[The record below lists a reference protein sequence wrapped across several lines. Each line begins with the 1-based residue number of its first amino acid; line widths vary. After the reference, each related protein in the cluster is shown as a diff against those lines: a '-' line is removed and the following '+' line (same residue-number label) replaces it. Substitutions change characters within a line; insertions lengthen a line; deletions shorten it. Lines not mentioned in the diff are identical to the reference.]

1 LIIGLEFVILQTLKS
16 TKMSISKTYNHL
28 ITEEKWY
35 RHWMKKEY
43 FHAVPDEREPFTI
56 VIPPPNVTGVLHMGH
71 MLNNTIQDIII
82 RRARMRGYNA
92 CWVPGTDHASIATE
106 AKVVKKLSESGIK
119 KSDLSREEF
128 LKHAFD
134 WKEKHGDL
142 ILNQLQK
149 LGASCD
155 WQRTK
160 FTMDK
165 DMSDSVIKVF
175 VNLFNKGLI
184 YRGVRMVNWD
194 PSAKT
199 ALSDEEVI
207 HKEVASKLYFIKY
220 NIKDSKDKITVA
232 TTRPE
237 TILGDAAICVNPNDK
252 RYTNLN
258 GKKAIIPLIN
268 KEIPIIFDEY
278 VEMDFGTGALKVTP
292 AHDINDY
299 QIGDKHNL
307 EVIDILNDDG
317 TLNKSAQLYIGK
329 DRFDVRDEISI
340 DLEKKGYLS
349 KIEEHQNKVGFS
361 ERTNTIIEPK
371 LSMQWFC
378 KMTDLA
384 KPALEHVMNDDIK
397 FHPPKFKNT
406 YRHWMENIQD
416 WCVSRQL
423 WWGQQIPAFFY
434 NGNNFVVAETIEEA
448 LVLAKKELPE
458 LTINDLRQNDD
469 VLDTWFSSWIWPISV
484 FDGINNPQNKEI
496 NYFYP
501 TNDLVTGPD
510 ILFFWVA
517 RMVMAG
523 YEFKNE
529 LPFKNVYLTGLVRD
543 KQGRKMSKSL
553 GNSPDPIDLIKKY
566 GADGVRVGMLLC
578 APAGNDLPFDE
589 NLCEQGRNFST
600 KIWNAFRLI
609 KVWEISEKEQPE
621 SAKQANIWFEN
632 KINKVISQIETSFSK
647 YRISEALMS
656 MYKLIWDDFCS
667 WYLEIIKPKYGEPID
682 KKTYLDCIN
691 YLEKILKLL
700 HPFMPFL
707 SEEIWH
713 LISNITEGEDIIVS
727 SWPDSKNIDK
737 KILEEFGTATEII
750 VGIRNIRKEYNISTK
765 EQLELKTISNNGDNN
780 RMTDVIIKLGG
791 LISYEKITKKPSNSY
806 SFMIKSNEFFIPIN
820 DNIDLLSEITKL
832 EKDLDYNSGFL
843 KSVQNKLN
851 NKNFVKNAPINV
863 VENEKNKM
871 KDAKEKIHILKNKIL
886 SFQDALEKKKES

>member
-1 LIIGLEFVILQTLKS
+1 
-16 TKMSISKTYNHL
+16 MSISKTYNPL
-28 ITEEKWY
+28 ITEGKWY
-35 RHWMKKEY
+35 QHWMKKEY

-175 VNLFNKGLI
+175 VNLFKKGLI

-252 RYTNLN
+252 RYANLN

-329 DRFDVRDEISI
+329 DRFDVRDEIAI
-340 DLEKKGYLS
+340 DLQKKGYLS

-397 FHPPKFKNT
+397 FYPPKFKNT

-448 LVLAKKELPE
+448 LVLAKKEIPE
-458 LTINDLRQNDD
+458 LTINDLRQDDD

-484 FDGINNPQNKEI
+484 FDGINNPKNKEI

-529 LPFKNVYLTGLVRD
+529 LPFQNVYLTGLVRD

-589 NLCEQGRNFST
+589 TLCEQGRNFST

-609 KVWEISEKEQPE
+609 KVWEISDKEQPE
-621 SAKQANIWFEN
+621 SAKQANIWFDN

-707 SEEIWH
+707 TEEIWH
-713 LISNITEGEDIIVS
+713 LISNRNEGEDIIVS

-765 EQLELKTISNNGDNN
+765 DQLELKTISNNGDNN
-780 RMTDVIIKLGG
+780 RMIDVIIKLGG